1 VRKLKIA
8 HGGLSMT
15 GGS

>member
-1 VRKLKIA
+1 VRKLKIV